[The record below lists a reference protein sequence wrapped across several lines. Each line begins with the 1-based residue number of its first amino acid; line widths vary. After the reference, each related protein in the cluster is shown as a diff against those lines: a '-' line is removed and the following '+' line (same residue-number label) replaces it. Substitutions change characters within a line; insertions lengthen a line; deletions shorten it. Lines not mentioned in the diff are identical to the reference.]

1 MQIVILNAV
10 ERASSVWNDNQTHI
24 SIRVSERLMKE
35 SLNVMNLTYTF
46 HERIGNVENKNN
58 IPVNI
63 RFVSKTSDI
72 RNLSENIRSD
82 QGRTQGGVVVG
93 VNPPFSLIFY
103 KKFITCAKEIN
114 CFRILFACKFVDFM

>member
-24 SIRVSERLMKE
+24 SIRVSERLMKK

-58 IPVNI
+58 SPVDLY
-63 RFVSKTSDI
+63 T
-72 RNLSENIRSD
+72 
-82 QGRTQGGVVVG
+82 
-93 VNPPFSLIFY
+93 
-103 KKFITCAKEIN
+103 
-114 CFRILFACKFVDFM
+114 